1 MTETHSGLDR
11 LAVHVCRTVRDV
23 RQDHEA
29 WIGIDRVQ
37 SRFDVEWPDLGRAGT
52 VDAAIAF
59 AAAKG
64 WLRIAGAPASLVLLG
79 PDAP

>member
-1 MTETHSGLDR
+1 MTTPSGVDA
-11 LAVHVCRTVRDV
+11 LAVHVCRTIRDV
-23 RQDHEA
+23 RCDHEA

-37 SRFDVEWPDLGRAGT
+37 DRLGIEGPGT

-64 WLRIAGAPASLVLLG
+64 WLRIGGAPAYSVLLT
-79 PDAP
+79 PSAP